1 MKRNHKRR
9 EFQLFEV
16 VVHTLG
22 CSRVHEYGFRLVKE
36 QVQFFA
42 KWIHEFSER
51 RDVNMTSWKHVM

>member
-51 RDVNMTSWKHVM
+51 RDVNMTS